1 MLKSTPARIL
11 AAALLL
17 GGLAAPAFANGG
29 MLRSYKPIGA
39 VAAPQASPA
48 PQSRIAPQ
56 QRVSNTGRDR
66 VSLDRIRAGAQVGD
80 SLIRLAPTTNN
91 GHFTQF
97 ENYQGYIASTTTV
110 NGDNYGT
117 VVTNQNGNIL
127 GLVGNNGVLDSS
139 AMVGVDTQGK

>member
-1 MLKSTPARIL
+1 MLKSTPARVL

-17 GGLAAPAFANGG
+17 GGLAAPAFANNG
-29 MLRSYKPIGA
+29 MRSYKPIGA
-39 VAAPQASPA
+39 VVAPQASPA
-48 PQSRIAPQ
+48 PQSRIAPL
-56 QRVSNTGRDR
+56 QRVINTGRDR